1 MAPVNHSPSDH
12 PSLSFCKSTESRGST
27 CASVSTASLL
37 HNAGIESSG
46 VSFAQISSAA
56 SNDSEVSVSMAQCNK
71 ILANYRQED
80 VVYAL
85 MTHLKEREGEL
96 KRITEQ
102 RNLTLKQKQATDM
115 ANQQLQ
121 GALAIQRNLLDAKE
135 KTIQSLEHKLEK
147 VGETARSTSHASED
161 KVMQLTEEVLSLNQ
175 EIVTAKQAHKGVLA
189 DKDNTI
195 CELKSEIEGLVSQIA
210 KADRKKSSRYSRDLE
225 EQVEELET
233 KLGDAEKENAEF
245 QIRVEDLE
253 KQVKR
258 KDWIISSLKQE
269 NEDQRHREDN
279 LLVHVRGLQQTIDTY
294 ESRFMGK
301 GIDVPIVL
309 AKLQDAETRNKELV
323 ETLTQMGTQMSA
335 MRTEGRKHGLDFD
348 GIEMEFP
355 IKDVTAM
362 MMTSPTDTTPTGITD
377 EEKRTFPPAIHD
389 DIMSIDE
396 EDEDAD
402 TATLNS
408 ILEPHDP
415 FGKGDR
421 DDLSLLIQDVRDGIE
436 DIQNGGLCRCACS
449 RGFER
454 AGEPLLDIDAVIS
467 ETFTD

>member
-1 MAPVNHSPSDH
+1 MAPVKESLSDH
-12 PSLSFCKSTESRGST
+12 PSLSVCISTESRGSG

-37 HNAGIESSG
+37 HNAGMESPS
-46 VSFAQISSAA
+46 VSFAQIRSAA
-56 SNDSEVSVSMAQCNK
+56 SNDSQVSVSMAQCNK

-102 RNLTLKQKQATDM
+102 RNLTLKQKLAADM

-121 GALAIQRNLLDAKE
+121 GALTIQRNLLDAKE
-135 KTIQSLEHKLEK
+135 KTIKSLEHKLEK
-147 VGETARSTSHASED
+147 ESEAARSMSHASED
-161 KVMQLTEEVLSLNQ
+161 EVKQLTEEVLSLNH
-175 EIVTAKQAHKGVLA
+175 EIGTIKQAYKEALA
-189 DKDNTI
+189 DKDTAI
-195 CELKSEIEGLVSQIA
+195 CELQSEIEDLTAQFA
-210 KADRKKSSRYSRDLE
+210 KVEKKKSSRYSRDLE
-225 EQVEELET
+225 EQVEELEA
-233 KLGDAEKENAEF
+233 KLEEAEKENSEF
-245 QIRVEDLE
+245 QTLVEDLE

-279 LLVHVRGLQQTIDTY
+279 LLVHIRGLQQTIDTY
-294 ESRFMGK
+294 ETRFMGK

-309 AKLQDAETRNKELV
+309 AKLQDAETRNKELA
-323 ETLTQMGTQMSA
+323 ETLTQMGTRMST
-335 MRTEGRKHGLDFD
+335 MRMVIRKHGLDFD
-348 GIEMEFP
+348 DREMDFP
-355 IKDVTAM
+355 VKDVTAM
-362 MMTSPTDTTPTGITD
+362 MTNLPTVMSQTDVTD
-377 EEKRTFPPAIHD
+377 EEKRTLPPSVYED
-389 DIMSIDE
+389 TMSIDE

-415 FGKGDR
+415 FGNGDR
-421 DDLSLLIQDVRDGIE
+421 DDLSLLIQDVKDGIE
-436 DIQNGGLCRCACS
+436 DIQNGGLCRCACA

-454 AGEPLLDIDAVIS
+454 GGEPVLDIDAVIS